1 MLYLIDSEKD
11 AYWSQYSL
19 SGAST
24 VVVDQFLK
32 DNDAPLWSPRE
43 DDALFLF
50 IAKRILQR
58 LIETVSIPSPE
69 FIDLLRLRLEAIVT
83 KDGTIVDAPSCL
95 YDTFGYCTSIISSD
109 PELVSLHHD
118 FTLILARSLASYTGM
133 EKLRR
138 VKELLIMVWA
148 PFNWMFEVEF
158 IKDPCLKFF
167 AKYITSSDVESIS
180 FDFWDVNSSFR
191 DSWARIAK
199 HLIYQYHAADTPYV
213 LQLQSVVWPTI
224 SDEEAGLCKRALTDP
239 TALAHLQRIFE
250 YPIACQHHHD
260 HGGHLFLHLFQ
271 KGPELTIPVDI
282 KTYPGVSLEG
292 RLMNFG
298 LFYLLLTSIGPENL
312 ALGISSANVS
322 SDCLAQIIEICKAIQ
337 ASPSSLF
344 GLLCDFTDAIID
356 RGVCSEELIAISICV
371 NKAFD
376 QPRDPRATPLIL
388 PLIKSILRVRD
399 TMLSMQYRSP
409 EENEL
414 ASTNAMKVIDRLYAY
429 LASTMLFNGQSSRN
443 LSCARALKTCNQVAI
458 GWLPPYE

>member
-1 MLYLIDSEKD
+1 
-11 AYWSQYSL
+11 
-19 SGAST
+19 
-24 VVVDQFLK
+24 
-32 DNDAPLWSPRE
+32 
-43 DDALFLF
+43 
-50 IAKRILQR
+50 
-58 LIETVSIPSPE
+58 
-69 FIDLLRLRLEAIVT
+69 
-83 KDGTIVDAPSCL
+83 
-95 YDTFGYCTSIISSD
+95 
-109 PELVSLHHD
+109 
-118 FTLILARSLASYTGM
+118 
-133 EKLRR
+133 
-138 VKELLIMVWA
+138 MVWA
-148 PFNWMFEVEF
+148 PFNWMFGMQKPKKPGMEAFFDENKAFIMQWVDNSPTHKYIVEILRHLCTAQGEQPGIGPLWRVSGLQKDVNPHLSEVLRFFDYLIRTGVTPADHLNLTTLLCQDVELGPPEDFKGSWSSQLLKEVEF